1 MENKYLYETIEVLEE
16 MGMLNELPTII
27 NEGLSDNIVLRDY
40 QISAL
45 KYFVTYFE
53 NENIHKNKQK
63 HTLFHMATG
72 SGKTVIMAGLM
83 LYLYTKGYRKFLFF
97 VNQSNVVEKTIDNF
111 TDTAS
116 SKYLF

>member
-53 NENIHKNKQK
+53 NENIHKKQ
-63 HTLFHMATG
+63 A
-72 SGKTVIMAGLM
+72 KTYSFSYGN
-83 LYLYTKGYRKFLFF
+83 RKWKNCYYGRINAL
-97 VNQSNVVEKTIDNF
+97 SIYKRI
-111 TDTAS
+111 
-116 SKYLF
+116 